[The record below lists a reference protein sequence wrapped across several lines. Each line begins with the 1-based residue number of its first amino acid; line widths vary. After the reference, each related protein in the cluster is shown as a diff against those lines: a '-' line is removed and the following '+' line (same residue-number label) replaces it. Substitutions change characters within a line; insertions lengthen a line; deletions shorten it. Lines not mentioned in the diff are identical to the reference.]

1 MGWRKSK
8 ELEGKGR
15 WATDGV
21 GKMIEWRGR
30 NTWREEKGMVR
41 ILVRIL
47 LGPSPGNPSSAW
59 WTDASPPQP
68 APIMVVLLLLLPVV
82 VIGRAPGQLLAA
94 TAGWRGGPFP
104 VFVCLS
110 ILWHFCLFFFFFF
123 LFSWRQRY
131 NQLQALPMHYR
142 TNTLLLFFHQLDFC
156 FLHLL
161 SILQDRVFLC
171 WWKRLCRMLEA
182 KWGLSLSLSLCLSPG
197 ETLVEVYNK
206 YKW

>member
-1 MGWRKSK
+1 
-8 ELEGKGR
+8 
-15 WATDGV
+15 
-21 GKMIEWRGR
+21 
-30 NTWREEKGMVR
+30 
-41 ILVRIL
+41 
-47 LGPSPGNPSSAW
+47 
-59 WTDASPPQP
+59 
-68 APIMVVLLLLLPVV
+68 
-82 VIGRAPGQLLAA
+82 
-94 TAGWRGGPFP
+94 
-104 VFVCLS
+104 
-110 ILWHFCLFFFFFF
+110 
-123 LFSWRQRY
+123 
-131 NQLQALPMHYR
+131 MHYR